1 MLDRRR
7 GRTEPRTLYTTPP
20 LNAHLT
26 RYSRFPGIGQVACL
40 LTTGEERRG
49 TQREVRCLLTSLA
62 PEQADPARLLTLVRG
77 HWRLES
83 RHWTR
88 DVTCGEDRSRLRT
101 SDGPQIMV
109 ALRKL
114 ASTLIRRVGTT
125 RTAAQRRAFAARPAP
140 ALRALGLRP
149 CCLFTNRVW
158 SSRRLDTWD
167 AAVYTLL

>member
-26 RYSRFPGIGQVACL
+26 RYSRFPGIGHVACL